1 MAEIQKI
8 KEGMT
13 GQQVADLLDSNFKA
27 LNEEIGSGGGGITV
41 DDSLSDSSTNPVQNK
56 VIKAELDKKAAKTD
70 VNTAINK
77 VKSELNSDIEGNSSD
92 ISDLQSSVG
101 TLSVKVSALS
111 GIDSPFVGYF
121 DSAGKLPARTE
132 SAWALAGDLATAK
145 PYAYYVAGNVPSGYA
160 EGWNDL
166 SGVLGTY
173 DFTEV
178 NVISYKITNFEK
190 INNFYYSLLQD
201 IPVYNQYYFYS
212 EIAIPNGAVSVK
224 MKHLKSTGGGLG
236 VLFKDRSNNKISTFS
251 NTTLVNGTEIE
262 VDIPDSAKSFI
273 FSYQNGTL
281 SGEELAPS
289 FEGFE
294 FKISVSKS
302 LLELDKAIYGEI
314 RILDGNSIKR
324 DDGRYYNIKDNAFV
338 EAYNLFTSE
347 IKIPDTYNYI
357 ELSMVKSTGGGTGIT
372 FKKGEKIL
380 KSYTNADKPVGT
392 LLKFPIP
399 IGATEVLFS
408 YYNDE
413 YCINQSYPLFSCII
427 FSIGGI
433 LPEMDKEEIQI
444 VSPVINIMPL
454 PTYGGA
460 DLYLSPGTGNDL
472 LDGLRLEELYANYD
486 ELCTKYPMWIRRVE
500 NLGSDSSGLEIRQY
514 EVRYT
519 NPWVVNGEGGMI
531 GKGNEVNLW
540 NDASYG
546 YQKILIN
553 TGTHGDE
560 KSPCWGTMLAI
571 KDIVESS
578 ESWAMFIKS
587 SFIIKVCPT
596 LNPYGFQNRTLANYN
611 GVNINRDIAALTQ
624 PESQAWKAWVDANTD
639 AKAYLDM
646 HGVDFYHPFFEIAK
660 SNTDELKKLYGGLA
674 AKFAAAFLENWSSYL
689 GNSDYP
695 RPYTVISTYNGT
707 TMEYIASIGI
717 KGFTVETPCDIV
729 SNQYNP
735 APNYF
740 KNYSKSNKI
749 TKDMLINLIMFLGK
763 LS

>member
-1 MAEIQKI
+1 MGSGWIMQFGTINFNNMAEIQKI

-13 GQQVADLLDSNFKA
+13 GQQVADLLDSNFNA
-27 LNEEIGSGGGGITV
+27 LNKEIGSGGGGITV

-101 TLSVKVSALS
+101 TL
-111 GIDSPFVGYF
+111 
-121 DSAGKLPARTE
+121 
-132 SAWALAGDLATAK
+132 
-145 PYAYYVAGNVPSGYA
+145 
-160 EGWNDL
+160 
-166 SGVLGTY
+166 
-173 DFTEV
+173 
-178 NVISYKITNFEK
+178 
-190 INNFYYSLLQD
+190 
-201 IPVYNQYYFYS
+201 
-212 EIAIPNGAVSVK
+212 
-224 MKHLKSTGGGLG
+224 
-236 VLFKDRSNNKISTFS
+236 
-251 NTTLVNGTEIE
+251 
-262 VDIPDSAKSFI
+262 
-273 FSYQNGTL
+273 
-281 SGEELAPS
+281 
-289 FEGFE
+289 
-294 FKISVSKS
+294 
-302 LLELDKAIYGEI
+302 
-314 RILDGNSIKR
+314 
-324 DDGRYYNIKDNAFV
+324 
-338 EAYNLFTSE
+338 
-347 IKIPDTYNYI
+347 
-357 ELSMVKSTGGGTGIT
+357 
-372 FKKGEKIL
+372 
-380 KSYTNADKPVGT
+380 
-392 LLKFPIP
+392 LKFPIP

-433 LPEMDKEEIQI
+433 LPEMDKEEMQI

>member
-1 MAEIQKI
+1 MGSGWIMQFGTINFNNMAEIQKI

-273 FSYQNGTL
+273 FS
-281 SGEELAPS
+281 S
-289 FEGFE
+289 
-294 FKISVSKS
+294 
-302 LLELDKAIYGEI
+302 
-314 RILDGNSIKR
+314 R
-324 DDGRYYNIKDNAFV
+324 
-338 EAYNLFTSE
+338 
-347 IKIPDTYNYI
+347 
-357 ELSMVKSTGGGTGIT
+357 TGGTDHRSETGR
-372 FKKGEKIL
+372 
-380 KSYTNADKPVGT
+380 
-392 LLKFPIP
+392 
-399 IGATEVLFS
+399 
-408 YYNDE
+408 
-413 YCINQSYPLFSCII
+413 I
-427 FSIGGI
+427 F
-433 LPEMDKEEIQI
+433 E
-444 VSPVINIMPL
+444 
-454 PTYGGA
+454 
-460 DLYLSPGTGNDL
+460 
-472 LDGLRLEELYANYD
+472 
-486 ELCTKYPMWIRRVE
+486 
-500 NLGSDSSGLEIRQY
+500 
-514 EVRYT
+514 
-519 NPWVVNGEGGMI
+519 
-531 GKGNEVNLW
+531 
-540 NDASYG
+540 
-546 YQKILIN
+546 
-553 TGTHGDE
+553 
-560 KSPCWGTMLAI
+560 
-571 KDIVESS
+571 
-578 ESWAMFIKS
+578 
-587 SFIIKVCPT
+587 
-596 LNPYGFQNRTLANYN
+596 
-611 GVNINRDIAALTQ
+611 
-624 PESQAWKAWVDANTD
+624 
-639 AKAYLDM
+639 
-646 HGVDFYHPFFEIAK
+646 
-660 SNTDELKKLYGGLA
+660 
-674 AKFAAAFLENWSSYL
+674 
-689 GNSDYP
+689 
-695 RPYTVISTYNGT
+695 
-707 TMEYIASIGI
+707 
-717 KGFTVETPCDIV
+717 
-729 SNQYNP
+729 
-735 APNYF
+735 
-740 KNYSKSNKI
+740 
-749 TKDMLINLIMFLGK
+749 
-763 LS
+763 

>member
-121 DSAGKLPARTE
+121 DSAGKLPVRTE
-132 SAWALAGDLATAK
+132 PAWALVGDLATAK
-145 PYAYYVAGNVPSGYA
+145 PYAYYIAGNIPNGYVA
-160 EGWNDL
+160 GWNDL
-166 SGVLGTY
+166 SNILGTY

-178 NVISYKITNFEK
+178 NEVSYNIINFEK
-190 INNFYYSLLQD
+190 IDGFYYSLNSET
-201 IPVYNQYYFYS
+201 PVKHSNYFYS
-212 EIAIPNGAVSVK
+212 EIAIPLGAVSVN
-224 MKHLKSTGGGLG
+224 LRFVKSTSGGLG
-236 VLFKDRSNNKISTFS
+236 IVFKDEYGNKISTFS
-251 NTTLVNGTEIE
+251 NTEQDVGTKFD
-262 VDIPDSAKSFI
+262 VDIPQNAKSFI
-273 FSYQNGTL
+273 FSYENGIL
-281 SGEELAPS
+281 
-289 FEGFE
+289 EGTPLFDGIE

-302 LLELDKAIYGEI
+302 LIELNQSLYGEL
-314 RILDGNSIKR
+314 RILENKDIPKIEGQYYSINS
-324 DDGRYYNIKDNAFV
+324 N
-338 EAYNLFTSE
+338 E
-347 IKIPDTYNYI
+347 IKIANNLFMI
-357 ELSMVKSTGGGTGIT
+357 EMDVTNEFNSVEIPFVNSSTGGTGIT
-372 FKKGEKIL
+372 FFNENIIL
-380 KSYTNADKPVGT
+380 ESFANLSKPTGT
-392 LLKFPIP
+392 LFKIDIPQGTTKFI
-399 IGATEVLFS
+399 FS
-408 YYNDE
+408 YYMDD
-413 YCINQSYPLFSCII
+413 YCIQNSHPIFSGII
-427 FSIGGI
+427 FMKNNLSNRVKRLENQEKSSYVNAI
-433 LPEMDKEEIQI
+433 
-444 VSPVINIMPL
+444 PL

-460 DLYLSPGTGNDL
+460 DLYLSKGTGNDYQDNL
-472 LDGLRLEELYANYD
+472 TLDELYAQYD
-486 ELCTKYPMWIRRVE
+486 ELCVNYPQWIKRGTD
-500 NLGSDSSGLEIRQY
+500 LGVDASGLEIRQY
-514 EVRYT
+514 EIRYT

-611 GVNINRDIAALTQ
+611 GVNINRDIVALTQ
-624 PESQAWKAWVDANTD
+624 PESQAWKAWIDVNTD

-674 AKFAAAFLENWSSYL
+674 AKFAAAFWENWNSYL

-695 RPYTVISTYNGT
+695 RPYCVVSTFEGT
-707 TMEYIASIGI
+707 TSEYVTNAGI